1 MRLGA
6 GSSVVNSHSMT
17 GLGQLEEI
25 GHVFGNIY
33 QALEGVTYNFRK
45 LTPQQ
50 RARKV
55 RNITTRLNAMVESLR
70 EITEPQNPTRC
81 RRMSHQD
88 LVCAL
93 VQFADEAELLS
104 HSAVKVKDLPDPIR
118 AGILDRITQLAS
130 LMRLLANQINQ
141 LDPNAKPL
149 NVAIDA

>member
-1 MRLGA
+1 MA
-6 GSSVVNSHSMT
+6 G
-17 GLGQLEEI
+17 LRQLEEI

-45 LTPQQ
+45 LTPEQ
-50 RARKV
+50 RDRKV

-70 EITEPQNPTRC
+70 EITESQNPTRC

-93 VQFADEAELLS
+93 VQLADEAEVVS
-104 HSAVKVKDLPDPIR
+104 HKAVKVKDLPDPIR

-149 NVAIDA
+149 NVAVDA